1 MRLLHELAGTNLPYL
16 SKDKKDK
23 KYFTLQFALKFAINT
38 CFEEEAR
45 GYASHFM
52 ETLSKNEWMIKL
64 EFILI

>member
-1 MRLLHELAGTNLPYL
+1 M
-16 SKDKKDK
+16 
-23 KYFTLQFALKFAINT
+23 QFALKFAINT